1 MCERADCC
9 RAPSQPALPPSYPGM
24 PSPPARRRLPMPSQA
39 LRVLDCQRQ
48 RCRLVSQRPVRD
60 FKCVHPRLRRPHRLE
75 DLLDGLVVRIR
86 LRRGRVGAGARAAPE
101 AGQSGSASDR
111 PISRS
116 HPSNSFSPASEPRR
130 LSPPGTMVPSRPKR
144 LLTSHIETDIGARR
158 PNGWGRRQLHP
169 ESPDS
174 PQLLSACVPSPSLL
188 RSFPLTTT
196 GARCVGPPA
205 EYNSRSRCG
214 VAPRA

>member
-1 MCERADCC
+1 
-9 RAPSQPALPPSYPGM
+9 
-24 PSPPARRRLPMPSQA
+24 MPSQA

-116 HPSNSFSPASEPRR
+116 HPSKSFSPASEPRR

-144 LLTSHIETDIGARR
+144 LLTSHIETDICARR

-188 RSFPLTTT
+188 RSFPLLFRTLFDGGFPRLFRAVDAQMSHIILDLPDRGTAFD
-196 GARCVGPPA
+196 GAFPARLMKARGDRFARLVGM
-205 EYNSRSRCG
+205 
-214 VAPRA
+214 